1 MFHVNC
7 TYNKVKI
14 NEKNVKICKK
24 DSCKKIWL
32 RSTHEKKHSFL
43 QKTFFFASIFSF
55 FVRPYLSLASLPSTP
70 HAAPKPIIWRLVHT
84 SENNTLYLWF
94 ANFGCVH
101 TGCTG
106 LHNAHNVLLRT
117 NFYISEHSVYTYTEM
132 SNFCMH
138 L

>member
-1 MFHVNC
+1 M
-7 TYNKVKI
+7 K
-14 NEKNVKICKK
+14 KNI
-24 DSCKKIWL
+24 
-32 RSTHEKKHSFL
+32 HFL
-43 QKTFFFASIFSF
+43 HKTFFFASIFF
-55 FVRPYLSLASLPSTP
+55 FFRPPLPLSLASLPSTP

-132 SNFCMH
+132 SNLCMQV
-138 L
+138 